1 MAISVGLAEATEEE
15 KARVLASYE
24 ETHAKDIAAAESPEA
39 AIAEM
44 QTKLD
49 TSLSDGN
56 ITQAY
61 HDKLQEIYTEA
72 GADSQKFSQLM
83 VESDAFLRQESA
95 KVTEDQANNQN
106 VLTALLAEKG
116 IDLESFGSFGA
127 IFAMIFVM
135 IDPEMSKEFMAKM
148 KETAGVDAGADTD
161 TPEVA
166 ENSADAESTQPATT
180 VEDTISNIAENAETA
195 ALAQHQ
201 EQEAVRIAAAEAAAA
216 ENTSGT
222 DLGGVDGTAV
232 TYITPDKP
240 ADVAVEGSPVIQ
252 AAMNNGDS
260 VVSGSFNDNA
270 TAEGSQ
276 VNATVDQD
284 ATAPTPVI
292 PVISDPAMTDALI
305 VQGM

>member
-1 MAISVGLAEATEEE
+1 MAISVGLAESTEEDS
-15 KARVLASYE
+15 ARVAAEYV
-24 ETHAKDIAAAESPEA
+24 ETHSKAIAAADSPEA

-95 KVTEDQANNQN
+95 KISEDQANNHN
-106 VLTALLAEKG
+106 VLATMLADKG
-116 IDLESFGSFGA
+116 IDIGSFGSFGA

-148 KETAGVDAGADTD
+148 KETAGLDADTEVVV
-161 TPEVA
+161 TPVV
-166 ENSADAESTQPATT
+166 ADAEDTQPAAT
-180 VEDTISNIAENAETA
+180 VEETISNIAENAQAA
-195 ALAQHQ
+195 ALLQHQ
-201 EQEAVRIAAAEAAAA
+201 EQEAVRIAAAEAAA

-232 TYITPDKP
+232 TYVTPDKP
-240 ADVAVEGSPVIQ
+240 DDVAVEGSSVIQ
-252 AAMNNGDS
+252 IAMNNGDS
-260 VVSGSFNDNA
+260 VVSGSFNNNV

-284 ATAPTPVI
+284 AAISVI
-292 PVISDPAMTDALI
+292 PAIPDPAMTDTL
-305 VQGM
+305 VVHGM